1 MGLADGDVSKAE
13 PTELAD
19 QTWFVGEWEVYVG
32 VLLLGDGEVGG
43 L

>member
-1 MGLADGDVSKAE
+1 MGTFPRRNPQMADE
-13 PTELAD
+13 
-19 QTWFVGEWEVYVG
+19 TWFVGEWEVYVE

>member
-13 PTELAD
+13 PTELVD
-19 QTWFVGEWEVYVG
+19 QTLFVGEWEVYVG